1 MTDKSQDF
9 ANLSNQELAQIRTDW
24 AYERTQLSS
33 TRTFFALLRTGFAIA
48 GVGTLVTSILARS
61 YPEWVVAGVA
71 SIFILV
77 GFGIIIGALR
87 RYHERSE
94 VLDERSEFRPISM
107 RLMIALTALLLLAT
121 LAVMLLFLFG

>member
-1 MTDKSQDF
+1 MTENSRELSH
-9 ANLSNQELAQIRTDW
+9 LSNHELAQTRTDW

-48 GVGTLVTSILARS
+48 GVGALVSSILARS
-61 YPEWVVAGVA
+61 YPEWVVAGIA

-77 GFGIIIGALR
+77 GFAIIIGGLR
-87 RYHERSE
+87 RFQERTE
-94 VLDERSEFRPISM
+94 VLEAKSDFQPISM

-121 LAVMLLFLFG
+121 LAVMLLFLFA